1 MHETHWIE
9 WTGTLLPPRERKG
22 VLAGLTWEQEAHL
35 REHDYVFV
43 EGVGVVWKGPGGEPW
58 RRARFTHGAHF
69 RTQRGE
75 FYIDSEGSVRDL
87 ARADGIE
94 GQEHPFTREDDVRAA
109 LG

>member
-9 WTGTLLPPRERKG
+9 WTGTRLQSRDRKAL
-22 VLAGLTWEQEAHL
+22 LAGLTPEQNAHL

-43 EGVGVVWKGPGGEPW
+43 EGSGVLWRPPGGEPC
-58 RRARFTHGAHF
+58 RRARFTHGTHF

-75 FYIDSEGSVRDL
+75 FYVDSEGGVRELPRTDQV
-87 ARADGIE
+87 E
-94 GQEHPFTREDDVRAA
+94 EEEHPFIREDDVRAA